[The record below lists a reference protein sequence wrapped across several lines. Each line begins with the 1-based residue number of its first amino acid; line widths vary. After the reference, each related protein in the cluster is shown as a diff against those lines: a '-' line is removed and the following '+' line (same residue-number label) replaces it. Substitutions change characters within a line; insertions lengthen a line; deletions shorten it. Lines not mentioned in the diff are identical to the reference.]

1 MADPCCQSLAA
12 AQAGFPCGQAGLR
25 EEAAITSFTEA
36 AKAGVS
42 LQGKFG
48 MAELRA
54 DVLVLGAGMVG
65 VSAALHLQQ
74 RGRDVI
80 LIDRHERAGEETSYG
95 NAGLIECASV
105 FPYMFPRDLTQIFQY
120 AINRSPQVRYQFS
133 DLPAFLPW
141 LARYFLASSKK
152 RALHSAMAELPLIRR
167 SLIEH
172 QALIAEANVPE
183 LLRRTGWLK
192 LFRSDATLAS
202 AVREFER
209 ARQYG
214 VEGEVLDGKAI
225 ALREPHLSGEFA
237 GAVYLP
243 APGFVPD
250 PGALAKAYAALF
262 QRKGGRFLIGDA
274 RTLEQRAGGWR
285 LNGPEGAVAAREVV
299 VALGP
304 WSDLVFGPLGYSIPL
319 GVKRGYHLHLAPRG
333 NAVLHHPVL
342 DSDLGYLLA
351 PMNRGIRLTTGVEFA
366 RRDAP
371 PTLVQL
377 QRALPRAH
385 ALFPLGEAVD
395 AKPWMGAR
403 PCLPDML
410 PVIGRAPR
418 HAGLWFDFG
427 HQHHGLTLGPATGR
441 LLAEMM
447 TGETPFADP
456 SPFAVERF
464 G

>member
-1 MADPCCQSLAA
+1 
-12 AQAGFPCGQAGLR
+12 
-25 EEAAITSFTEA
+25 
-36 AKAGVS
+36 
-42 LQGKFG
+42 
-48 MAELRA
+48 MAELKA

-65 VSAALHLQQ
+65 VGAALHLQQ

-80 LIDRHERAGEETSYG
+80 LVDRHELAGEETSFG

-105 FPYMFPRDLTQIFQY
+105 FPYMFPRDFGQILQY
-120 AINRSPQVRYQFS
+120 ALNRTPQVRYQIS
-133 DLPAFLPW
+133 DLPTFLPW
-141 LARYFLASSKK
+141 LVRYFLASSPD

-172 QALIAEANVPE
+172 EALMAEAEVPE
-183 LLRRTGWLK
+183 LLRRLGWLK
-192 LFRSDATLAS
+192 LFRSDATLAN
-202 AVREFER
+202 AVRDFER
-209 ARQYG
+209 AKQYG
-214 VEGEVLDGKAI
+214 VAGEVLDSKAI
-225 ALREPHLSGEFA
+225 AAREPNLTGKFA
-237 GAVYLP
+237 GAIYLP

-250 PGALAKAYAALF
+250 PGRLAKAYGALF
-262 QRKGGRFLIGDA
+262 KRKGGHFFVGDA
-274 RTLEQRAGGWR
+274 RTLEQVAGGWR
-285 LNGPEGAVAAREVV
+285 VAGAGGGAVAREAV

-319 GVKRGYHLHLAPRG
+319 SVKRGYHLHLAPRG
-333 NAVLHHPVL
+333 NAVLNHPLL
-342 DSDLGYLLA
+342 DSDLGYMLA

-371 PTLVQL
+371 PTPIQL
-377 QRALPRAH
+377 GRALPRAR
-385 ALFPLGEAVD
+385 ALFPLGDAVD

-456 SPFAVERF
+456 RPFAVERF
-464 G
+464 S

>member
-1 MADPCCQSLAA
+1 
-12 AQAGFPCGQAGLR
+12 
-25 EEAAITSFTEA
+25 
-36 AKAGVS
+36 
-42 LQGKFG
+42 
-48 MAELRA
+48 MAELKA

-65 VSAALHLQQ
+65 VSAALHLQK

-80 LIDRHERAGEETSYG
+80 LIDRQELAGEGTSFG
-95 NAGLIECASV
+95 NAGLIESASV
-105 FPYMFPRDLTQIFQY
+105 FPYMFPRDFTQILQY
-120 AINRSPQVRYQFS
+120 AFNRAPQVRYQIS
-133 DLPAFLPW
+133 DLPDFLPW
-141 LARYFLASSKK
+141 LVRYFLASSPD

-172 QALIAEANVPE
+172 EALIAEAEVPE
-183 LLRRTGWLK
+183 LLRRTGWIK

-202 AVREFER
+202 AVGDFER

-214 VEGEVLDGKAI
+214 VEGEVLDRQAI
-225 ALREPHLSGEFA
+225 AAREPNLTGEFA
-237 GAVYLP
+237 GAVYFSQ
-243 APGFVPD
+243 PGFVPD
-250 PGALAKAYAALF
+250 PGGLAKAYAALF
-262 QRKGGRFLIGDA
+262 KRKGGRFLIGDA
-274 RTLEQRAGGWR
+274 RSLERQPGGWR
-285 LNGPEGAVAAREVV
+285 VAGKASAAVAREAV

-304 WSDLVFGPLGYSIPL
+304 WSDLVFRPLGYSIPL

-333 NAVLHHPVL
+333 NAVLNSPVL

-371 PTLVQL
+371 PTPIQL
-377 QRALPRAH
+377 ERALPRAH
-385 ALFPLGEAVD
+385 ALFPLGDAID

-410 PVIGRAPR
+410 PVIGKAPG
-418 HAGLWFDFG
+418 HPGLWFDFG

-447 TGETPFADP
+447 TSETPFADP
-456 SPFAVERF
+456 RPFAAERF
-464 G
+464 K

>member
-1 MADPCCQSLAA
+1 
-12 AQAGFPCGQAGLR
+12 
-25 EEAAITSFTEA
+25 
-36 AKAGVS
+36 
-42 LQGKFG
+42 
-48 MAELRA
+48 MAEFKA

-80 LIDRHERAGEETSYG
+80 LIDRNELAGEETSFG
-95 NAGLIECASV
+95 NAGLIEAASV
-105 FPYMFPRDLTQIFQY
+105 FPLMFPRDFGQILRY
-120 AINRSPQVRYQFS
+120 AMNGSPQVRYSLS
-133 DLPAFLPW
+133 DLPTSLPW
-141 LARYFLASSKK
+141 LLRYFLASAPD
-152 RALHSAMAELPLIRR
+152 RALHSAMAELPLIQR
-167 SLIEH
+167 SLVEH
-172 QALIAEANVPE
+172 EALIAEAAVPE
-183 LLRRTGWLK
+183 LLRRTGWIK
-192 LFRSDATLAS
+192 LFRSEATLAN
-202 AVREFER
+202 AVRDFER
-209 ARQYG
+209 AKPYG
-214 VEGEVLDGKAI
+214 VDGEVLDGKAI
-225 ALREPHLSGEFA
+225 AAREPHLTGEFA
-237 GAVYLP
+237 GAVYFP

-262 QRKGGRFLIGDA
+262 KRKGGRFVVGDA
-274 RTLEQRAGGWR
+274 RTLEQADGRWR
-285 LNGPEGAVAAREVV
+285 VNGPEGGASARDVV

-304 WSDLVFGPLGYSIPL
+304 WSDLVFRPLGYSIPL

-333 NAVLHHPVL
+333 NAVLNHPVL

-371 PTLVQL
+371 PTPVQIG
-377 QRALPRAH
+377 QALPRAH
-385 ALFPLGEAVD
+385 ALFPLGEPVD

-403 PCLPDML
+403 PCLPDMV
-410 PVIGRAPR
+410 PVIGQAPR
-418 HAGLWFDFG
+418 HPGLWFDFG

-456 SPFAVERF
+456 TPYAAARF

>member
-1 MADPCCQSLAA
+1 
-12 AQAGFPCGQAGLR
+12 
-25 EEAAITSFTEA
+25 
-36 AKAGVS
+36 
-42 LQGKFG
+42 
-48 MAELRA
+48 MAELKA

-65 VSAALHLQQ
+65 ISAALHLQQ

-80 LIDRHERAGEETSYG
+80 LVDRHELAGEGTSFG
-95 NAGLIECASV
+95 NAGMIECASV
-105 FPYMFPRDLTQIFQY
+105 FPYMFPRNFGEILRY
-120 AINRSPQVRYQFS
+120 AMNRSPQVRYQPA
-133 DLPAFLPW
+133 DLPAFVPW
-141 LARYFLASSKK
+141 LTRYFLASSPE

-172 QALIAEANVPE
+172 EALVSEAGVPE

-192 LFRSDATLAS
+192 VFRSEASLAN
-202 AVREFER
+202 AARDLDR
-209 ARQYG
+209 ARPHG
-214 VEGEVLDGKAI
+214 VDGEVLDGPAI
-225 ALREPHLSGEFA
+225 AAREPHLTGAFA
-237 GAVYLP
+237 GGVYLP
-243 APGFVPD
+243 APAFVPD
-250 PGALAKAYAALF
+250 PGGLAKAYAALF
-262 QRKGGRFLIGDA
+262 KRKGGRFLVGDA
-274 RTLEQRAGGWR
+274 RTLEQVTGGWQVS
-285 LNGPEGAVAAREVV
+285 GPHGALVARDVV

-304 WSDLVFGPLGYSIPL
+304 WSDMVFRPLGYSIPL
-319 GVKRGYHLHLAPRG
+319 SVKRGYHLHLAPRG

-342 DSDLGYLLA
+342 DADLGYMLS
-351 PMNRGIRLTTGVEFA
+351 PMNRGIRLATGVEFA

-371 PTLVQL
+371 PTPIQL
-377 QRALPRAH
+377 QRALPRAR
-385 ALFPLGEAVD
+385 ALFPLGDAVD

-410 PVIGRAPR
+410 PVIGKAPR

-456 SPFAVERF
+456 RAFAIERF